1 MTTPSA
7 KLRDRPFRP
16 RLALLAVLLF
26 GARVASANPP
36 GASEPADHDDDPVT
50 FTISGGASLG
60 VFEAGLAW
68 GVVRFLQEAHTGEFR
83 PAHFR
88 PRLATV
94 TGASAGA
101 VNAFLAATFWC
112 ERPDRRG
119 NVDSNLLLDAWLD
132 LDASA
137 LLPRGYEGYG
147 VGDGLLAA
155 APLERVGRMLRTIVF
170 GPGADGRFEPGCR
183 VPIGITV
190 TPFEPR
196 LRDVAGLSA
205 STRRLVLPWRLE
217 VGAEGEVTVRRQ
229 ALPGAEVEDDVLVL
243 DGIPGPGEA
252 EPFRPEVV
260 VEALLA
266 STAVPVAFAPRR
278 LCAHSPAGV
287 EPSPCRLYV
296 DGGIFDNAP
305 LGLEADLAEGAV
317 GGRLLHPITSFLVDP
332 ERRRLGLPAPES
344 VADATPATLTS
355 QLRLFQNLLGAAR
368 SAELARAASSRGWN
382 RTTERLVRG
391 ASGVAVEIA
400 ELYAASAP
408 AAAPDQEDRI
418 SKPGL
423 QGHVDRATFG
433 RALAGCLER
442 LTAGADGGQAPCTR
456 DVLALE
462 LSSAVPGTEP
472 LSPEEVIG
480 LAERL
485 AAFLRI
491 VPARSAAERGSPGP
505 AVRQRALQ
513 VPAFMAAAAFL
524 FLADEVQRISA
535 SGMPD
540 PELRRFR
547 SAVLEP
553 VRRSGAAFG
562 LFDLVLRERFDE
574 QLANV
579 ARVAPPSVADAV
591 QRAREGLA
599 GSVRGGGFDAD
610 VIAAA
615 TAASADAVARG
626 AWDAAAATAA
636 WRGVRQVLE
645 ARTRALE
652 LSARLAVL
660 RRDANALAEGDR
672 PEHTLYLSSRFAPLA
687 GSQLAG
693 FAAFLDR
700 PLRRYDYYAGV
711 YEAVHLLAVGMCTN
725 EPPVEGGEEP
735 VRLQSDPAELDLN
748 QPATQ
753 RCLGQAMRH
762 VVDALGLRASP
773 QASRVVATLARL
785 ELAAWLGSSTRE
797 RLLRAEPSWAWMDD
811 LGGPPPGDPVV
822 AVLAALTAGK
832 ALCRSG
838 DTEAL
843 CPAELPFE
851 DFLAALEAQ
860 GYRPT
865 SPTMVAAMRD
875 PSAWWAE
882 VLARLS
888 DRALAVERSAASS
901 PGPMSDTISAAL
913 GVASLL
919 SHRAAMRGPTPRF
932 ILDPSTIPGP
942 TPDGHG
948 GELWAVL
955 SHVVPYRL
963 SLDFAHGGF
972 GAAWI
977 EPELRLAPW
986 LSVQSTLEEIGYRSG
1001 TGWTSAAGGLV
1012 VAHAAGLSV
1021 GAGPR
1026 AWFDWRGGS
1035 GLGAEARV
1043 AVLQDRLAFGFGVRD
1058 ARPGARDRGWFLTV
1072 SVADL
1077 NGLFFWLSP
1086 RGPGGRTES
1095 PSSVVR

>member
-1 MTTPSA
+1 MTMPSA
-7 KLRDRPFRP
+7 QMHDRAGGIR
-16 RLALLAVLLF
+16 RALAVVLLS
-26 GARVASANPP
+26 GSPVAWAHPP
-36 GASEPADHDDDPVT
+36 EASEPAERHDDLVT

-68 GVVRFLQEAHTGEFR
+68 GVVRFLQGARTGEFR
-83 PAHFR
+83 PTQFR

-101 VNAFLAATFWC
+101 VNAFLAAVLWC
-112 ERPDRRG
+112 ERPERRG

-137 LLPRGYEGYG
+137 LLPRAYEKYG
-147 VGDGLLAA
+147 AGDGLLAA
-155 APLERVGRMLRTIVF
+155 APLERVGSTLRAAVF
-170 GPGADGRFEPGCR
+170 GRGADGRFEPGCR

-196 LRDVAGLSA
+196 RRDVAGLSA

-217 VGAEGEVTVRRQ
+217 VGPEGEVTVRRQ
-229 ALPGAEVEDDVLVL
+229 TLPRADLEDDVLDL

-252 EPFRPEVV
+252 ATFRPEVV

-266 STAVPVAFAPRR
+266 STAVPAAFAPRR
-278 LCAHSPAGV
+278 LCARSLAGV
-287 EPSPCRLYV
+287 EPGPCGLFV

-305 LGLEADLAEGAV
+305 LGLEADLAENAV
-317 GGRLLHPITSFLVDP
+317 GDRLLQPITSFLVDP
-332 ERRRLGLPAPES
+332 ERRRLGPLAAKS
-344 VADATPATLTS
+344 VADDTPATLTS

-368 SAELARAASSRGWN
+368 SAELARAARSRGWN
-382 RTTERLVRG
+382 RTTDRLVRS
-391 ASGVAVEIA
+391 ASEVAVEIA
-400 ELYAASAP
+400 EFYAATAP
-408 AAAPDQEDRI
+408 AVSQVDRI
-418 SKPGL
+418 AEPGPKRR
-423 QGHVDRATFG
+423 VDRATFG

-442 LTAGADGGQAPCTR
+442 LTAGADGGQALCTR

-462 LSSAVPGTEP
+462 LASAAPGAEP
-472 LSPEEVIG
+472 LSAEEVIG

-491 VPARSAAERGSPGP
+491 APARSATESGTLEP
-505 AVRQRALQ
+505 AARQRALQ

-524 FLADEVQRISA
+524 FLADEVQRVSA
-535 SGMPD
+535 SGLPES
-540 PELRRFR
+540 ELRRFR
-547 SAVLEP
+547 NAMLEP
-553 VRRSGAAFG
+553 VRHSGAAFG
-562 LFDLVLRERFDE
+562 AFDIVLRERLDE
-574 QLANV
+574 QLALV

-591 QRAREGLA
+591 RRARERLA
-599 GSVRGGGFDAD
+599 GSAGSAAFDLDA
-610 VIAAA
+610 IEAA
-615 TAASADAVARG
+615 TASVSEAVGRG

-636 WRGVRQVLE
+636 WRGVLQVVD
-645 ARTRALE
+645 ARARVLE

-687 GSQLAG
+687 GSQLSG

-711 YEAVHLLAVGMCTN
+711 YEAVHMVAVGVCTN
-725 EPPVEGGEEP
+725 EPSGEDGEEP

-753 RCLGQAMRH
+753 RCLGQAMRR
-762 VVDALGLRASP
+762 VVDVLGVRASP
-773 QASRVVATLARL
+773 QASQVVATLARL

-797 RLLRAEPSWAWMDD
+797 RLLRADPSWAWLDE
-811 LGGPPPGDPVV
+811 LGAQPAGDPVV
-822 AVLAALTAGK
+822 AALAALTAGK
-832 ALCRSG
+832 LRCRPG

-843 CPAELPFE
+843 CPADLPF
-851 DFLAALEAQ
+851 DKFLVALEAH

-865 SPTMVAAMRD
+865 SPTMAAAMRD
-875 PSAWWAE
+875 PSAWVAE
-882 VLARLS
+882 VLGRLS
-888 DRALAVERSAASS
+888 DRALAVEQSAASP
-901 PGPMSDTISAAL
+901 PGPMSDTIGAAL
-913 GVASLL
+913 GAASLL
-919 SHRAAMRGPTPRF
+919 SHRAAMRGPAPRF

-942 TPDGHG
+942 TPDGRG
-948 GELWAVL
+948 GEWWAVL
-955 SHVVPYRL
+955 AHVVPYRL

-972 GAAWI
+972 GSAWI
-977 EPELRLAPW
+977 EPELQLARW
-986 LSVQSTLEEIGYRSG
+986 LSFQSTLEEIGYRSG

-1026 AWFDWRGGS
+1026 GWFDWRGVS

-1043 AVLQDRLAFGFGVRD
+1043 AALQDRLAFGFGVRD
-1058 ARPGARDRGWFLTV
+1058 IRSGARDRGWFLTL

-1086 RGPGGRTES
+1086 RGAGSRTENWS
-1095 PSSVVR
+1095 TGG